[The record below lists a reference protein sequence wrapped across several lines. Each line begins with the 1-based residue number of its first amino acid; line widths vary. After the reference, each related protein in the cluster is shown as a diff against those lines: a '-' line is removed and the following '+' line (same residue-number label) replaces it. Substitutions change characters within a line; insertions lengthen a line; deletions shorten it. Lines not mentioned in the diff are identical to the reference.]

1 MLVPVQRL
9 VLILAAEDQPEE
21 LVKGFDEEPDEDGQA
36 LRVDVPDSDI
46 PEIIDLD
53 RGQVV
58 TKRKGRV
65 LRKPG
70 ATQGSN

>member
-1 MLVPVQRL
+1 MVPVQRL

-21 LVKGFDEEPDEDGQA
+21 QVEGFEVEPDERGET
-36 LRVDVPDSDI
+36 LRVNVPDSDI
-46 PEIIDLD
+46 PEILDLD
-53 RGQVV
+53 GGQVV